1 RHTTCYRDW
10 SSDVCSSDL
19 MALGVTM
26 QLPETDKHNY
36 NKQYLETMI
45 AIMMGGRLAE
55 EIFLS
60 QMSTGASNDI
70 ERATE
75 MARSMVCEWGMS
87 DLGPLAFGKTEEEI
101 FVVCEL
107 AQHRDFSEE
116 AGRRL

>member
-1 RHTTCYRDW
+1 
-10 SSDVCSSDL
+10 
-19 MALGVTM
+19 MAHAGSLHKVTILPPGMAVGVTM

-87 DLGPLAFGKTEEEI
+87 ALGPLASGKKEEQSFLGREI
-101 FVVCEL
+101 
-107 AQHRDFSEE
+107 AQHPDTRE
-116 AGRRL
+116 A